1 MHLTANDHDHA
12 AGLMFSE
19 GNVKIVVTKGIYTP
33 RTPPPPFFAGIPI
46 WVKYF
51 LRFFW
56 GIEPTTPTP
65 HAEPATLPRH
75 FGLPSLVPPCYI
87 NQNPEVAG
95 ETDRQLAKN
104 VPIDMN
110 QTVKQVPNT
119 PPGGGDTPAQVGFE
133 PGRSKF
139 PKFAGVL
146 RCSTRVLQRSAEAG

>member
-19 GNVKIVVTKGIYTP
+19 GNVKIVATKGIYTP

-56 GIEPTTPTP
+56 GDRTHNPHPLHARPT
-65 HAEPATLPRH
+65 ALPWH
-75 FGLPSLVPPCYI
+75 SGLQSLAPPFYI
-87 NQNPEVAG
+87 NQNPEVAE

-104 VPIDMN
+104 APMDMN
-110 QTVKQVPNT
+110 QTV
-119 PPGGGDTPAQVGFE
+119 
-133 PGRSKF
+133 
-139 PKFAGVL
+139 
-146 RCSTRVLQRSAEAG
+146 